1 MPTTDTPPQSDS
13 LCTVDDLNARLLA
26 PLSTAQQAQA
36 AALLTDATA
45 MVRRYC
51 RRRFTATTEQYTTTL
66 RPVDGKIILRQT
78 PIQSV
83 DEVAR
88 VNPDGQTETIYGL
101 WIFDGIDTVLVGP
114 PPLQVN
120 APVVWTDVDWWW
132 RDISYRVTYT
142 HGDGTV
148 PPEVTSVI
156 CGMVIR
162 ALLAPSAP
170 GIISETLPAYTYRM
184 ADAVMPGQVAL
195 TAADKA
201 LLNDFRRPVRTME
214 LR

>member
-1 MPTTDTPPQSDS
+1 MPTDTPPQLDA
-13 LCTVDDLNARLLA
+13 LVTVDQLNARMLA
-26 PLSTAQQAQA
+26 PMTTAQQTQA
-36 AALLTDATA
+36 AELLVDASA
-45 MVRRYC
+45 RVRRYC
-51 RRRFTATTEQYTTTL
+51 RRRFTLTTEQITTTL

-83 DEVAR
+83 DSVAR
-88 VNPDGQTETIYGL
+88 VNPDGETETIYGL

-114 PPLQVN
+114 PPLQIN

-142 HGDGTV
+142 HGDGVV
-148 PPEVTSVI
+148 PPEVTAVI
-156 CGMVIR
+156 AGMVIR
-162 ALLAPSAP
+162 ALSSPAGP
-170 GIISETLPAYTYRM
+170 GVISETLPAYSYRM
-184 ADAVMPGQVAL
+184 ADPVMPGQVSL

-201 LLNDFRRPVRTME
+201 DLADFRRCVRSVE

>member
-1 MPTTDTPPQSDS
+1 MPTDTPPQSDA
-13 LCTVDDLNARLLA
+13 LVTVDQLNDRLLA
-26 PLSTAQQAQA
+26 PLTEAQQTQA
-36 AALLTDATA
+36 TALLLDASA

-51 RRRFTATTEQYTTTL
+51 RRRFTVTTEQLTTTL

-120 APVVWTDVDWWW
+120 APEVWTDVDWWW

-142 HGDGTV
+142 HGDGVV
-148 PPEVTSVI
+148 PPEVVAVV
-156 CGMVIR
+156 CGMVTR
-162 ALLAPSAP
+162 AVLSPSAP
-170 GIISETLPAYTYRM
+170 GIVSETLPAYTYRM

-201 LLNDFRRPVRTME
+201 TLSDFRRPVRTLE